1 MGKGANKSS
10 RAQAG
15 STKALKLVKQD
26 YKHARHL
33 LTVACVGHVKKIEK
47 KLDAKNLK
55 ILKAF
60 LKKVFGSLSKKVET
74 HVTVEGRK
82 VLTQEEKDK
91 VEKLKKLRKEVPERL
106 RKRLDEAQAAKAPDK
121 MVAPAIGNL
130 PSERAIE
137 LAKENL
143 DEINQYLS
151 KIQEVVPGYMK
162 ASENLLKY
170 IKGGA
175 SLPDDDLQEALKNLK
190 NCSQVE
196 GSKSM
201 VSAKGTSKKGSVSRS
216 LRSGRWR

>member
-60 LKKVFGSLSKKVET
+60 LKKVFGSLSKKVRPRGLELGFKSVIWASCFIEWRFDHGNHSYAQVET

-151 KIQEVVPGYMK
+151 KIQVRNGLGYVFIP
-162 ASENLLKY
+162 Y
-170 IKGGA
+170 
-175 SLPDDDLQEALKNLK
+175 
-190 NCSQVE
+190 
-196 GSKSM
+196 
-201 VSAKGTSKKGSVSRS
+201 T
-216 LRSGRWR
+216 